1 MNFINKNFSGANQG
15 SAEELLL
22 GKIISFAVD
31 DLKAVIVAK
40 KLIDEFKTLENVMYA
55 DMYKLSTIIQNE
67 KEILDILDLFKN
79 LLSRILY
86 FRVDKTDVIGSYDR
100 LVEYLKFKIGGLSI
114 EQCRVLYLNKKNML
128 LADEVISEGTLD
140 MVSFYP
146 REIVRKALFHGSSA
160 VIIVHNHPSGDPKAS
175 SNDLMITDKIIRACE
190 IFGISVH
197 DHIIVTKNGYFSC
210 LSR

>member
-1 MNFINKNFSGANQG
+1 
-15 SAEELLL
+15 
-22 GKIISFAVD
+22 
-31 DLKAVIVAK
+31 
-40 KLIDEFKTLENVMYA
+40 LIEEFKTLENVMYA
-55 DMYKLSTIIQNE
+55 DIYKLSTIIQNE

-79 LLSRILY
+79 LLSKILY
-86 FRVDKTDVIGSYDR
+86 FRMSKTDVIGSYDR
-100 LVEYLKFKIGGLSI
+100 LVEYLKFKIGGLDV

-146 REIVRKALFHGSSA
+146 REIVKKALFHGSSA

-175 SNDLMITDKIIRACE
+175 SNDLIITDKIIRACE

-197 DHIIVTKNGYFSC
+197 DHIIATKSGHFSC